1 LCAVNCLSTT
11 TSMSSPLLVPPT
23 SWQGNTRFAGVLG
36 RSQFSDRANA
46 YYPSRSLPYDIDALG
61 YRPVA
66 RLSRRE
72 LDWGATAQEREP
84 FVATPTSLQQRI
96 QQGANHELHKSLSR
110 REDIVKR
117 ELGLVSTREA
127 AAATPSELFTSLHY
141 ALLADLLAIST
152 SQPAVACAHRRAA
165 SRAG

>member
-1 LCAVNCLSTT
+1 
-11 TSMSSPLLVPPT
+11 MSSPLLVPPT

-127 AAATPSELFTSLHY
+127 AAAAPSELFTSLHY

-152 SQPAVACAHRRAA
+152 SQPAVACKVLPRDSGSATPRV
-165 SRAG
+165 